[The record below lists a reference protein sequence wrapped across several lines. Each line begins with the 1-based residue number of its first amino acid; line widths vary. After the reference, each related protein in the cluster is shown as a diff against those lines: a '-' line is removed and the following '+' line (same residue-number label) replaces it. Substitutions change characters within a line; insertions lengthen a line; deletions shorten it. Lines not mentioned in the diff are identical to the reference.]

1 MKRFLLWLVLLSGA
15 CLAGWVARGMQTS
28 RAGKDQAPDVE
39 TVRVM
44 RGTLQQ
50 QMKSRG
56 IVKPAPN
63 ALVRVGFPMPKD
75 VARRIRSLT
84 LVEGDEVQAGQV
96 LAKLDDADLAASLR
110 QLQSEAAVF
119 QERLDSAKTLEVVE
133 TRVADAQIAAAEA
146 KANHA
151 RRVYERLDKIADK
164 KSIPAL
170 EWETAQ
176 TDVEVSRAAL
186 TQAKAQLEQIK
197 AKFRTDIAVLA
208 AQVEQSTAAQE
219 YLQVQRQWG
228 ELQSPI
234 SGQVLSVHQHQG
246 ELTSNNPGV
255 PVLTLLDPRQLQLH
269 LYVDESD
276 FGRVRVGQ
284 PVTFRVDA
292 HPGETLR
299 GEIVRLLP
307 QPILQEN
314 VVYYLAVVEVTAEQ
328 RSLLLPEMTA
338 LAQIEAGKKEDV
350 LTLPLQAVRSGAG
363 GWTVLQPNGAQPK
376 ETPVQIG
383 WKESGRVEIVSGLNE
398 GDEVII
404 EP

>member
-1 MKRFLLWLVLLSGA
+1 MLSVA
-15 CLAGWVARGMQTS
+15 SLAGWVARGMQAS
-28 RAGKDQAPDVE
+28 HARKDQASDAE
-39 TVRVM
+39 TVRVT

-50 QMKSRG
+50 QVKARG

-75 VARRIRSLT
+75 VARRIQSLT
-84 LVEGDEVQAGQV
+84 LVEGDDVQAGQV
-96 LAKLDDADLAASLR
+96 LAKLDDADLEASLR
-110 QLQSEAAVF
+110 QLQAEAAVF
-119 QERLDSAKTLEVVE
+119 RERLDSAKTLEVVE
-133 TRVADAQIAAAEA
+133 TRVAEAQITAAEA

-151 RRVYERLDKIADK
+151 RRVFERLDKIADK
-164 KSIPAL
+164 KSIPAF
-170 EWETAQ
+170 EWETTQ
-176 TDVEVSRAAL
+176 TDVEVSKAAL
-186 TQAKAQLEQIK
+186 TQTQAQLDQIK
-197 AKFRTDIAVLA
+197 ARFRTDMAVLS
-208 AQVEQSTAAQE
+208 AQVAQSKAAQE
-219 YLQVQRQWG
+219 FLLVQRQWS

-255 PVLTLLDPRQLQLH
+255 PVLTLLDPRQLQVH

-314 VVYYLAVVEVTAEQ
+314 VVYYLAVVEVIETQ
-328 RSLLLPEMTA
+328 RSLLRPEMTA
-338 LAQIEAGKKEDV
+338 LAQIEAGKKDGV
-350 LTLPLQAVRSGAG
+350 LTLPIQAVRSGSN
-363 GWTVLQPNGAQPK
+363 GWSVLQPHGAQPQ

-398 GDEVII
+398 GDEVLI